1 MERKELPLHLVYLW
15 VSWNNSRNKPRGESK
30 TNKNNNNSNNNR
42 ILLVDDEP
50 DITTVFTLGL
60 EDNGFKVDA
69 FNDPIQALSGFK
81 SGLYDLAL
89 IDYKMP
95 NMNGFELYRE
105 IRKID
110 ERVKVCF
117 VTAFEVYYEEL
128 KNIFQPSS
136 IASPEHKEEDVNC
149 FIQKPIDI
157 DELVKRINEEL
168 NS

>member
-1 MERKELPLHLVYLW
+1 M
-15 VSWNNSRNKPRGESK
+15 
-30 TNKNNNNSNNNR
+30 TNNNNKNNR
-42 ILLVDDEP
+42 ILLVDDEV
-50 DITTVFTLGL
+50 DITTVFTLAL
-60 EDNGFKVDA
+60 ADNGFEVDA
-69 FNDPIQALSGFK
+69 FNDPIQALSGFR
-81 SGLYDLAL
+81 SGSYDLAL

-128 KNIFQPSS
+128 KKKFHSS
-136 IASPEHKEEDVNC
+136 LNASPPQQYGQEEDVKC

-157 DELVKRINEEL
+157 DELVKRIKEEL
-168 NS
+168 NSLPEQSPDYKEALMLE

>member
-1 MERKELPLHLVYLW
+1 MTT
-15 VSWNNSRNKPRGESK
+15 NN
-30 TNKNNNNSNNNR
+30 TNNNNR
-42 ILLVDDEP
+42 ILLVDDEL

-60 EDNGFKVDA
+60 EDNGFEVDA
-69 FNDPIQALSGFK
+69 FNDPIQALSDFK
-81 SGLYDLAL
+81 TGLYDLAL

-110 ERVKVCF
+110 ERVKICF
-117 VTAFEVYYEEL
+117 ITAFEVYHEEL
-128 KNIFQPSS
+128 KKKFQGSLNLS
-136 IASPEHKEEDVNC
+136 REDKQEEEVDLQC

-157 DELVKRINEEL
+157 DELVKRIKEEL

>member
-1 MERKELPLHLVYLW
+1 M
-15 VSWNNSRNKPRGESK
+15 
-30 TNKNNNNSNNNR
+30 TNNNHNDNR
-42 ILLVDDEP
+42 ILLVDDEL
-50 DITTVFTLGL
+50 DITTVFTLAL
-60 EDNGFKVDA
+60 EDNGFEVDA

-110 ERVKVCF
+110 DKLRVCF
-117 VTAFEVYYEEL
+117 ITAFEVYHEEL
-128 KNIFQPSS
+128 KKKFQRSS
-136 IASPEHKEEDVNC
+136 NASPQHVQGVDVKC

-157 DELVKRINEEL
+157 DELVKRIKEEL

>member
-1 MERKELPLHLVYLW
+1 M
-15 VSWNNSRNKPRGESK
+15 
-30 TNKNNNNSNNNR
+30 TNNNNDDNR
-42 ILLVDDEP
+42 ILLVDDEV
-50 DITTVFTLGL
+50 DITTVFTLCL
-60 EDNGFKVDA
+60 EDNGFEVDA

-81 SGLYDLAL
+81 GGSYDLAL

-117 VTAFEVYYEEL
+117 ITAFEVYHEEL
-128 KNIFQPSS
+128 KKKFQSNLNT
-136 IASPEHKEEDVNC
+136 SPQYKQEVDVKC

-157 DELVKRINEEL
+157 DELVKRIKEEL

>member
-1 MERKELPLHLVYLW
+1 MTT
-15 VSWNNSRNKPRGESK
+15 NK
-30 TNKNNNNSNNNR
+30 TNNNNR
-42 ILLVDDEP
+42 ILLVDDEL

-60 EDNGFKVDA
+60 EDNGFEVDA
-69 FNDPIQALSGFK
+69 FNDPIQALSDFK
-81 SGLYDLAL
+81 TGLYDLAL

-117 VTAFEVYYEEL
+117 ITAFEAYHEEL
-128 KNIFQPSS
+128 KKKFQGSLNLS
-136 IASPEHKEEDVNC
+136 REDKQEEEVDLQC

-157 DELVKRINEEL
+157 DELVKRIKEEL

>member
-1 MERKELPLHLVYLW
+1 MTY
-15 VSWNNSRNKPRGESK
+15 
-30 TNKNNNNSNNNR
+30 NNNNNNNNNNNTR

-60 EDNGFKVDA
+60 EDNGFKVDV
-69 FNDPIQALSGFK
+69 FNDPIQALSAFK
-81 SGLYDLAL
+81 SDLYDLAL

-110 ERVKVCF
+110 DEVKVCF
-117 VTAFEVYYEEL
+117 VTAFEVYYEAL
-128 KNIFQPSS
+128 KNKFHGSLNSS
-136 IASPEHKEEDVNC
+136 PPQQNGQEEDVKC

-157 DELVKRINEEL
+157 DELVKRIREEL